1 MSFFVNSKV
10 VKRYFHEL
18 FFLKVVLDF
27 LVDVENMLVKSNS
40 LISVL
45 KVVIKKVMVISW
57 LKVMKS
63 LMNVEP
69 DKSIR
74 SCLMRL

>member
-1 MSFFVNSKV
+1 M
-10 VKRYFHEL
+10 
-18 FFLKVVLDF
+18 VLDF

-45 KVVIKKVMVISW
+45 KVVIKKVTVIFSPR
-57 LKVMKS
+57 VMKS

>member
-1 MSFFVNSKV
+1 MVS
-10 VKRYFHEL
+10 
-18 FFLKVVLDF
+18 DF

-63 LMNVEP
+63 LMNVEH

-74 SCLMRL
+74 FYLMRL

>member
-1 MSFFVNSKV
+1 M
-10 VKRYFHEL
+10 
-18 FFLKVVLDF
+18 VLDF

-63 LMNVEP
+63 LMNVEH

-74 SCLMRL
+74 FYLMRL